1 VLEVET
7 LDKNSI
13 FADWVI
19 RVVQLIVSNS
29 ITNEELKADLDK
41 ITNLIFKK
49 YIISNY
55 KMDFWNKINNP
66 KITSAEKKNE
76 LDMLKNDVLQSNIC
90 WLFLNFDLEIFNKIV
105 KSIYAINGF
114 NQFIK
119 QIDKNNGCLADT
131 DKPNILSIEALENI
145 FEIHCGTQF
154 NIDNYQVDISEYYD
168 ELKPNNIVNEPIIN
182 YDIDIP
188 PLRL

>member
-1 VLEVET
+1 
-7 LDKNSI
+7 
-13 FADWVI
+13 
-19 RVVQLIVSNS
+19 
-29 ITNEELKADLDK
+29 
-41 ITNLIFKK
+41 
-49 YIISNY
+49 
-55 KMDFWNKINNP
+55 MDFWNKINNP